1 MFLNCSRVLPSITS
15 CATSARTPV
24 LLTRWIC
31 VVFDLNV
38 EEPTVANT
46 TAVQA
51 RTAAHAGIVHFRR
64 CEVVVLLVLETV
76 DSRSRC
82 GKLRAGRNR
91 RPMIGLL

>member
-15 CATSARTPV
+15 CPTSARAPV
-24 LLTRWIC
+24 SLTRWIC

-38 EEPTVANT
+38 EEPTVTNT

-64 CEVVVLLVLETV
+64 CRVGVLLVVETV
-76 DSRSRC
+76 DSRSLC
-82 GKLRAGRNR
+82 GKLRAASNR
-91 RPMIGLL
+91 RVIRGLL